1 MNRADFEI
9 IISLLLILAVCVTGV
24 LGYLQSELELRRFV
38 PHRYA
43 AYTTL
48 VLTAVHVSLKW
59 GRLLRYIRERRKLT
73 REDAGQGE

>member
-9 IISLLLILAVCVTGV
+9 LISLLLILAVCVTGV

-59 GRLLRYIRERRKLT
+59 GRLWRYIRERRK
-73 REDAGQGE
+73 DARVDVGP

>member
-9 IISLLLILAVCVTGV
+9 IVSIMLILAVCVTGV

-43 AYTTL
+43 AYSTL
-48 VLTAVHVSLKW
+48 CLAAIHVYLH
-59 GRLLRYIRERRKLT
+59 GGKLWRHIWRTIWPT
-73 REDAGQGE
+73 RN

>member
-1 MNRADFEI
+1 MSRADFEI

>member
-1 MNRADFEI
+1 MNRADVEI

-48 VLTAVHVSLKW
+48 ILTAIHVSLKW
-59 GRLLRYIRERRKLT
+59 GELMRYIRQRRNDKH
-73 REDAGQGE
+73 EGVGDP

>member
-1 MNRADFEI
+1 MNKADFEI

-43 AYTTL
+43 AYATL

>member
-9 IISLLLILAVCVTGV
+9 IISLLLLLAVCVTGV

-59 GRLLRYIRERRKLT
+59 GRLLRYIRERRKLR

>member
-59 GRLLRYIRERRKLT
+59 GRLLRYFRERGKLT

>member
-9 IISLLLILAVCVTGV
+9 IISILLIVAVCVTGV
-24 LGYLQSELELRRFV
+24 LGYFQSEMELRRFV

-48 VLTAVHVSLKW
+48 ILTAVHVSLKS
-59 GRLLRYIRERRKLT
+59 GKLLRYIRGRRK
-73 REDAGQGE
+73 EP

>member
-59 GRLLRYIRERRKLT
+59 GRLLRYIRERRKLR

>member
-1 MNRADFEI
+1 MNRADFEV
-9 IISLLLILAVCVTGV
+9 IISILLILAVCVTGF

-48 VLTAVHVSLKW
+48 VLTGVHVSLKW
-59 GRLLRYIRERRKLT
+59 DKLVRYFRGGRKNKRG
-73 REDAGQGE
+73 DAGR

>member
-1 MNRADFEI
+1 MNRAGFEI
-9 IISLLLILAVCVTGV
+9 IISILLILAVCVTGV

-48 VLTAVHVSLKW
+48 ILTAVHLSLKW
-59 GRLLRYIRERRKLT
+59 DKLSRYIRERRKDKS
-73 REDAGQGE
+73 EDVGP

>member
-9 IISLLLILAVCVTGV
+9 IISLLLIVAVCVTGA
-24 LGYLQSELELRRFV
+24 LGYFQSELELRRFV

-48 VLTAVHVSLKW
+48 ILTAVHVSLKW
-59 GRLLRYIRERRKLT
+59 DKLLRYIRGRRK
-73 REDAGQGE
+73 EP